1 MPFGPY
7 VVPGLS
13 VLACLYIMKD
23 LSSTTFRVFFIWM
36 GVAVVTY
43 FVYSMRN
50 SRLNKQQA

>member
-1 MPFGPY
+1 
-7 VVPGLS
+7 VPGLS